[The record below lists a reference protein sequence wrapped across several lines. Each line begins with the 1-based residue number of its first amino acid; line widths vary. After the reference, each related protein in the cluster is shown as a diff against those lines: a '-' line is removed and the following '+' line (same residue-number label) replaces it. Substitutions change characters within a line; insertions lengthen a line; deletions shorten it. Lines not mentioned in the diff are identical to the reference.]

1 MVAQN
6 LLRICLGKQV
16 LLKYVSAH
24 DLNKCLDQ
32 IKLPI
37 LPYKCVPFS
46 ELPSN
51 TKTTIIALKDLSFH
65 VSELDNETNLAARY
79 FFHGSFLYWVVTR
92 GVTLGWAGVLV
103 PTLGFYKSS
112 GLG

>member
-37 LPYKCVPFS
+37 LPYTCVPFS
-46 ELPSN
+46 ELPSKIS
-51 TKTTIIALKDLSFH
+51 TMYER
-65 VSELDNETNLAARY
+65 VSIT
-79 FFHGSFLYWVVTR
+79 
-92 GVTLGWAGVLV
+92 
-103 PTLGFYKSS
+103 PYKIVI
-112 GLG
+112 